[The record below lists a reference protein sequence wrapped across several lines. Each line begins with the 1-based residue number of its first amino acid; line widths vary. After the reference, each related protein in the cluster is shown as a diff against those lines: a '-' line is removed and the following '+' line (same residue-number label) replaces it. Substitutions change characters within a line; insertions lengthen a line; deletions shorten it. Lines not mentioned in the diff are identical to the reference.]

1 MKSFPG
7 WGFEEEKMSIS
18 DGQWCVFTSF
28 RLNSISFLLIS
39 GLNKCPAFKCFLK
52 KKTICYFHL
61 IIYNFLNY
69 IEYLQQQSPLAVP
82 MARWR
87 MCCIVVICPNLN
99 HHPTINQIYHYNKK
113 NKHIRLWFFSKI
125 LNENKIYI
133 KR

>member
-1 MKSFPG
+1 MP
-7 WGFEEEKMSIS
+7 SI
-18 DGQWCVFTSF
+18 QVFS
-28 RLNSISFLLIS
+28 
-39 GLNKCPAFKCFLK
+39 K
-52 KKTICYFHL
+52 KKDNLLVSFNNL
-61 IIYNFLNY
+61 NFLNY

-99 HHPTINQIYHYNKK
+99 HHPTINQIYHYNEK